1 MITTPDIQVVAQ
13 IGEYFKQ
20 VPFNVTQ
27 HDLYDA
33 STLYKDYDSN
43 RPESFANCYD
53 QLIYRHFLAT
63 GKKADTQLESLARSL
78 HDFEVTQAMNRFLA
92 DYEPKRIV
100 AVMGGHGLLR
110 NEPMYK
116 EIALLSKELTERG
129 SLMVSGG
136 GPGAMEATH
145 LGAWLAG
152 RTDEEV
158 EQALYTLTLTPDFKN
173 EGWLEAA
180 FTVMEKYPQKE
191 YKSLSIP
198 TWLYGHEPSTPF
210 ATHIAKLFENSIRE
224 DTLLTISC
232 GGVIFT
238 PGSAGTLQEI
248 FQETVQNH
256 YMSFGISSPMV
267 FLGRKFWDEEV
278 PIYPFMEEM
287 VEKGRYKNLRLTLTD
302 SSQEAIQ
309 ELLAFKNEE

>member
-1 MITTPDIQVVAQ
+1 MITTPDMQVVAQ
-13 IGEYFKQ
+13 IGEYFKR

-27 HDLYDA
+27 HDLYEA
-33 STLYKDYDSN
+33 ATLYKDYDHN
-43 RPESFANCYD
+43 HPESFANCYD
-53 QLIYRHFLAT
+53 QLIYRHFLET
-63 GKKADTQLESLARSL
+63 GKKADTPLESLARSL

-92 DYEPKRIV
+92 DYDPKRIV
-100 AVMGGHGLLR
+100 AVMGGHGLQR

-158 EQALYTLTLTPDFKN
+158 ELALYTLTLAPDFKD

-180 FTVMEKYPQKE
+180 FTVIEKYPQKE

>member
-1 MITTPDIQVVAQ
+1 MITSPDFKVLAK
-13 IGEYFKQ
+13 IGEYLKA
-20 VPFNVTQ
+20 VPYNVNKRE
-27 HDLYDA
+27 LYDA
-33 STLYKDYDSN
+33 TTLYHGYDHY
-43 RPESFANCYD
+43 RPESYAECHD
-53 QLIYRHFLAT
+53 QIVYRHFLDT
-63 GKKADTQLESLARSL
+63 GKKAETDLENLARSL
-78 HDFEVTQAMNRFLA
+78 HDFEISQAMKRFLA
-92 DYEPKRIV
+92 DYEPKTII

-110 NEPMYK
+110 SDPMYK
-116 EIALLSKELTERG
+116 EIVLLSKELTERG

-145 LGAWLAG
+145 FGAWMAG
-152 RTDEEV
+152 RTEAEMEE
-158 EQALYTLTLTPDFKN
+158 ALYTLTLAPCFKE

-180 FTVMEKYPQKE
+180 FTVMEKYPQNE

-256 YMSFGISSPMV
+256 YMSFGISSPMI

-278 PIYPFMEEM
+278 PVYPFMEEM
-287 VEKGRYKNLRLTLTD
+287 MEKGRYMNLRLTLTD

-309 ELLAFKNEE
+309 ELLAFKNEM

>member
-1 MITTPDIQVVAQ
+1 MITTPDMQVVAQ
-13 IGEYFKQ
+13 IGEYFKR

-27 HDLYDA
+27 HDLYEA
-33 STLYKDYDSN
+33 STLYKYYDHIH
-43 RPESFANCYD
+43 PESFANCYD
-53 QLIYRHFLAT
+53 QLIYRHFLET
-63 GKKADTQLESLARSL
+63 GKKADTPLESLARSL

-92 DYEPKRIV
+92 DYDPKRIV
-100 AVMGGHGLLR
+100 AVMGGHGLQR

-145 LGAWLAG
+145 LGAWLAC

-158 EQALYTLTLTPDFKN
+158 ELALYTLTLAPDFKD

-180 FTVMEKYPQKE
+180 FTVIEKYPQKE